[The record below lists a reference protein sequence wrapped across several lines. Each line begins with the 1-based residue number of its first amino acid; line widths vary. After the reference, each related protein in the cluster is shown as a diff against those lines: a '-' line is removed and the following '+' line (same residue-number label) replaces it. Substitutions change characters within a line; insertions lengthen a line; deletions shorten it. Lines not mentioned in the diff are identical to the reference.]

1 MVIVVPIQIINRH
14 FVHTS
19 ACKREQTSKYTEE
32 EDEEEKNSKLHQNKT
47 GKHITYENKYK

>member
-32 EDEEEKNSKLHQNKT
+32 EDEEEKKQQIAPKQNRE
-47 GKHITYENKYK
+47 TYNV